1 MEGIFTP
8 PDPNV
13 EYECDPYTKS
23 RGFTLLMKM
32 VLLTKEYPELNN
44 TIKEYII
51 NNKEELNKQNER
63 GWTALMLVC
72 QNIRT
77 KSSEETLR
85 VLIDAACDLNL
96 KNINLCTALM
106 ISCMYSGTNSTENT
120 VKMLI
125 DAGCN
130 LDLQDNYGC
139 TALMLACKYSSK
151 NTVKM
156 LIDAGCDLDLQ
167 DKYGWTALMDSCRY
181 SGTDNTENTVKML
194 IDAGCDLDLQDNV
207 GWTALMMACGN
218 SSENI
223 VKMLIDAACNL
234 NIINNDELT
243 ELILSCRNKSTTKIL
258 LSQIKFIA
266 VTDHIKKINYLNV
279 IKHIPKLINDFKFK
293 YGQLGQK
300 IVTYHIQSKFKSKKE
315 LYEEIKL
322 KDSKILDYLDIH
334 SEEQL
339 NKLEEYVYCT

>member
-72 QNIRT
+72 RNIRT
-77 KSSEETLR
+77 KSSEDTLK
-85 VLIDAACDLNL
+85 VLIDAGCDLNL
-96 KNINLCTALM
+96 KDINNGWTALM
-106 ISCMYSGTNSTENT
+106 YSCKYSSRNT

-130 LDLQDNYGC
+130 LDLKDNEGYS
-139 TALMLACKYSSK
+139 ALML
-151 NTVKM
+151 
-156 LIDAGCDLDLQ
+156 
-167 DKYGWTALMDSCRY
+167 SCRY
-181 SGTDNTENTVKML
+181 SLADDT
-194 IDAGCDLDLQDNV
+194 
-207 GWTALMMACGN
+207 
-218 SSENI
+218 ENI
-223 VKMLIDAACNL
+223 VKMLIDAGCNL
-234 NIINNDELT
+234 DTRDDSDRTL
-243 ELILSCRNKSTTKIL
+243 LILATKYFSTSSIENTVNIL
-258 LSQIKFIA
+258 INQMKFI
-266 VTDHIKKINYLNV
+266 TIRDHIKKTNYLNV

-334 SEEQL
+334 SEGQL